1 MEQYYPLI
9 TLAVGVA
16 TVIGMIMVLRINAF
30 IALITAAIVVS
41 LMAPGELGE
50 KISRVAEAFGIAAG
64 SIGIVIALAAVIGE
78 CMMASGAAD
87 RIVQFFIRLLGEK
100 RAPWAL
106 MFSGFV
112 LAVPVFFDTVFY
124 LLVPL
129 ARSLYKKTGQ
139 NYLLSLL
146 AIACGGAITHTL
158 VPPTPGPLLMA
169 NNLDIDIGA
178 MMAGGAVIAL
188 PAAIVGLFF
197 SKFLDKK
204 IHVPFRDDG
213 VKDPFSAPDPARLPS
228 LGLSLL
234 PVLLP
239 VLLITS
245 NTVASTLAVSPVA
258 IAKSEAAVLAGE
270 ITIDEQLTVNVWN
283 DATPYTSIIGNPNL
297 AMLLATAVSLYL
309 VWITRRPTLQKL
321 SETVETSLM
330 SGGVIILITAGGG
343 AFGAMLKAAN
353 IGDAIKTMFE
363 SESGDVS
370 GMMFLLL
377 GYSVAALLK
386 VAQGSSTV
394 AMITA
399 SSMLAAMMTSET
411 SLGYHP
417 VYLATAIGA
426 GSLMGSWMNDS
437 GFWIFTKMGGLT
449 EAESLKSWT
458 VLLAVLSIVS
468 MATTVGFAIAF
479 PMTP

>member
-1 MEQYYPLI
+1 LLALYLPLSDDAKALI

-16 TVIGMIMVLRINAF
+16 TVIGLIMVLRVNAF

-41 LMAPGELGE
+41 LMAPGETTE
-50 KISRVAEAFGIAAG
+50 KIERVADAFGEAAG
-64 SIGIVIALAAVIGE
+64 NIGIVIALAAVIGE

-100 RAPWAL
+100 RASWAL

-129 ARSLYKKTGQ
+129 ARSLYKKTGR

-169 NNLDIDIGA
+169 DNLGVDIGA
-178 MMAGGAVIAL
+178 MMMGGAAVAL
-188 PAAIVGLFF
+188 PAAMVGLFA
-197 SKFLDKK
+197 SRVMNDKL
-204 IHVPFRDDG
+204 HVPFRELAG
-213 VKDPFSAPDPARLPS
+213 GEGFTPPKDEDLPP
-228 LGLSLL
+228 LLLSLL

-239 VLLITS
+239 VVLISSHTIA
-245 NTVASTLAVSPVA
+245 TTFDTPPDQLAAGTAPTLWDRLV
-258 IAKSEAAVLAGE
+258 
-270 ITIDEQLTVNVWN
+270 
-283 DATPYTSIIGNPNL
+283 PYTSIFGNPHL
-297 AMLLATAVSLYL
+297 AMLAAPVVSFGL
-309 VWITRRPTLQKL
+309 VWMTLRPTLAQL
-321 SETVETSLM
+321 SETVERALM
-330 SGGVIILITAGGG
+330 SGGVIILITSGGG

-353 IGDAIKTMFE
+353 IGPAIEGMFE
-363 SESGDVS
+363 SDTAAQS
-370 GMMFLLL
+370 GMMYLLL
-377 GYSVAALLK
+377 GYFIAVLLK
-386 VAQGSSTV
+386 IAVGSSTV

-399 SSMLAAMMTSET
+399 SGMLAAMLTGDT

-437 GFWIFTKMGGLT
+437 GFWIFAKMGGLT

-458 VLLAVLSIVS
+458 VLLAVLSVVS
-468 MATTVGFAIAF
+468 MAVTVVLALAV
-479 PMTP
+479 PMA